1 MLKPNIMAN
10 ILSAVL
16 IYISEHVFNLN
27 TVYTR
32 WRSVICICAK
42 SMLSITLLYLAANS
56 KTFFI
61 IFFK

>member
-27 TVYTR
+27 IVYNR

-42 SMLSITLLYLAANS
+42 VC
-56 KTFFI
+56 
-61 IFFK
+61 